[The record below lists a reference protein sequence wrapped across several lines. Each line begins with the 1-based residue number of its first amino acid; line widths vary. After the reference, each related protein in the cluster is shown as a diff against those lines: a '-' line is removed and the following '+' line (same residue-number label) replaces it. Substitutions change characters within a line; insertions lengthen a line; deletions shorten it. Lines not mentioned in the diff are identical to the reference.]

1 MKPAVQTAQT
11 RSAQTRSAQA
21 HRAIRLAG
29 ALSLLL
35 ALPGCIAVA
44 AIAVPAM
51 TATGVA
57 TEKKRD
63 QEPPETNLPAP
74 QVSPGPSFATQP
86 VVQPAPAS
94 NTALAL
100 PSLAI
105 APEKMAPTIA
115 PPAIGSQT
123 IEQQAWQN
131 FFTFVIKTAEQRAS
145 GEQSYSAILPPVT
158 SAIGLPQRAI
168 CHAAESAVL
177 IDLDLQGSDFAPTLE
192 MQAAPGL
199 AEGLAGLR
207 AQGVVIMWISQLPP
221 ARVDDIARVLVD
233 TQLDPTGRDPI
244 LLSLREDDRKQV
256 MRQEAD
262 ETACVVAM
270 AGDDRADFD
279 ELFDFLRNPDDSKLF
294 DELIGAGWFLV
305 PGPFAAPAAPEA
317 DLADAASQPAGSS
330 GQISP

>member
-11 RSAQTRSAQA
+11 RSAQTRSAQAA

-35 ALPGCIAVA
+35 ALPGCIAAV

-63 QEPPETNLPAP
+63 QEPPEINPPAP
-74 QVSPGPSFATQP
+74 QVSPGPSFAKQP
-86 VVQPAPAS
+86 IVQPAPAT
-94 NTALAL
+94 NTALA
-100 PSLAI
+100 PPPLAI
-105 APEKMAPTIA
+105 APP
-115 PPAIGSQT
+115 T

-131 FFTFVIKTAEQRAS
+131 FFTFAITAAEQRAN

-177 IDLDLQGSDFAPTLE
+177 IDLDLPGSDFAPTLG

-199 AEGLAGLR
+199 AQGLAGLR

-305 PGPFAAPAAPEA
+305 PGPFAAPAEPEA
-317 DLADAASQPAGSS
+317 DLADAASPPAGSS